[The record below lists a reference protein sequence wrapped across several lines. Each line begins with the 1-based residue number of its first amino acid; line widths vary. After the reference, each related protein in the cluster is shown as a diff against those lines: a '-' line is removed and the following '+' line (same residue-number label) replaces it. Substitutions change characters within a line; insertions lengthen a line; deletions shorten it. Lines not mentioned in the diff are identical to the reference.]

1 MNAPR
6 VEDVEFKSDMTEA
19 VAGEIIVDARGESIV
34 MRDTMPI
41 AVTFFAEDQFMG
53 FSGCMYVSTRV
64 MYVYIKAREDLHHP
78 GRPNQQCSGL

>member
-1 MNAPR
+1 
-6 VEDVEFKSDMTEA
+6 VEDVELNSDMTEA

-53 FSGCMYVSTRV
+53 FSGYM
-64 MYVYIKAREDLHHP
+64 
-78 GRPNQQCSGL
+78 